1 MKSVYLKLKPALFA
15 ALLAAMFITPKAM
28 AGFMPPQS
36 QILSDMVLA
45 NHHFTNEWPTPG
57 CSSCLSGGH
66 PTTIWTRGT
75 YFEGD
80 LALYRI
86 NQDTNIYNYAV
97 QWGAFP
103 SWGLR
108 SGDTDTSPDDQCA
121 GGEYVELYQL
131 DTTQTTRLTHIVT

>member
-1 MKSVYLKLKPALFA
+1 MKSHCLKPVFLL
-15 ALLAAMFITPKAM
+15 ALLVGLLVSTKTM

-45 NHHFTNEWPTPG
+45 NSHFTNEWPTPG
-57 CSSCLSGGH
+57 CNSCLSGNH

-86 NQDTNIYNYAV
+86 NHDTNIYNYRCHT
-97 QWGAFP
+97 P
-103 SWGLR
+103 
-108 SGDTDTSPDDQCA
+108 
-121 GGEYVELYQL
+121 
-131 DTTQTTRLTHIVT
+131 